1 MKLFKVVIYN
11 IQNEE
16 ELITKLIELG
26 VKPHEVYQQLL
37 QETPE
42 VVVQIKAQDRD
53 IIEENLSGICQF
65 KIEELPEHIGGMPM
79 ARLVVLWLDTTLLY
93 LLLRYSIMSED
104 FRQLLYNMLQVSSIA
119 SFVNLILSLA
129 TIVAYYYSFVF
140 YTGKTPASYLLKL
153 SLPRNFYMVL
163 GMSLPLPSLYVMSL
177 SVGLLKFLGL
187 VGILLAFLLVLQ
199 EEDNVKRT

>member
-37 QETPE
+37 QETSE
-42 VVVQIKAQDRD
+42 VVVQIKAQSRD

-65 KIEELPEHIGGMPM
+65 RIEELPEHIGRMPM

-104 FRQLLYNMLQVSSIA
+104 FRQLLYNILQVSSIA

-140 YTGKTPASYLLKL
+140 YTEKTPASYLLKL
-153 SLPRNFYMVL
+153 SLPRNFYTVL

-199 EEDNVKRT
+199 GEDNVKRT